1 MNPCIVLHKQSA
13 LLTYEEALHEARARV
28 AAGLG
33 EHEVYELWATVIT
46 PSGTWD
52 AYMPWGVEE

>member
-33 EHEVYELWATVIT
+33 EHEVYELRAAVLS
-46 PSGTWD
+46 PSEMWVVGLGEMWC
-52 AYMPWGVEE
+52 